1 MDIEGRVLK
10 SDRVGRVF
18 FTASPAD
25 IDKIYHDRLTFW
37 RDRHGAMAHA
47 EIREQAI
54 AGQGKNY
61 NHGMKK
67 PLGAALEAM
76 CRNASPDRIPSILE
90 LGGADGITLRHLR
103 DKIPDFRARYVGIEP
118 CSVFVDHF
126 KAQFPDAH
134 VIVGDAAKLIKMPIK
149 WFSDAPYRAFVASLS
164 LCMIKPEVVRKVL
177 SRAARLCEELLLID
191 FLGNIKGEISAS
203 EPVMFLFGEHKRIV
217 FAHTFAEYILSA
229 GFRKIVVT
237 EEPNLISEHMNW
249 GLIHAKK

>member
-10 SDRVGRVF
+10 SDHVGRVF
-18 FTASPAD
+18 FTASPDD
-25 IDKIYHDRLTFW
+25 IDKIYQDRLTFW

-149 WFSDAPYRAFVASLS
+149 RFSNAPYQAFVASLS

-177 SRAARLCEELLLID
+177 SRAARLRARSHKRTHELGPDSCEKVIGRPDAARID
-191 FLGNIKGEISAS
+191 GRPAPRKGEPGFR
-203 EPVMFLFGEHKRIV
+203 EPVMPK
-217 FAHTFAEYILSA
+217 
-229 GFRKIVVT
+229 
-237 EEPNLISEHMNW
+237 
-249 GLIHAKK
+249 